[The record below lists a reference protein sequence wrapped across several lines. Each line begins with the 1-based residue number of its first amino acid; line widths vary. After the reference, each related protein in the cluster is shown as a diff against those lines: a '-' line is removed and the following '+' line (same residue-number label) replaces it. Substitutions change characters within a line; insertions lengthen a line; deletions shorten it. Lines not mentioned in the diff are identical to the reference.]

1 MRAGD
6 SMRAGGSATGA
17 LPADH
22 WLRPPSPTART
33 RRRYTAPG
41 ARPMT
46 SIVSPPIAP
55 LPSVHGP
62 RAIEA
67 GGGACEDGFARDA
80 RWKEVA
86 VDSDQ
91 LKELV
96 LGDDGV
102 ARKAE
107 KHDERPAAKQPP
119 AAQSA
124 ALKPAA
130 KPERAVPAAVK
141 KFEPL
146 MQEVLAAKWQS
157 DPKKAESAA
166 FQRGFRQGWKAL
178 SKRIPSAD
186 NSP

>member
-1 MRAGD
+1 M
-6 SMRAGGSATGA
+6 SALLLIG
-17 LPADH
+17 
-22 WLRPPSPTART
+22 
-33 RRRYTAPG
+33 G
-41 ARPMT
+41 ARG
-46 SIVSPPIAP
+46 VAR
-55 LPSVHGP
+55 VA
-62 RAIEA
+62 RVA
-67 GGGACEDGFARDA
+67 ARDA

-86 VDSDQ
+86 VDPDQ

-119 AAQSA
+119 AAQ
-124 ALKPAA
+124 PAA

-157 DPKKAESAA
+157 DPKKADSAA